1 MSSSPMVPAAPPLLL
16 MMTDC
21 PSDFESSVCSA
32 RAIRS
37 VLPPGGNGTTMVTG
51 RDGKPCA
58 AADEA
63 VPARAAIASKAAGRR
78 ITPPPSMQDLAEEQ
92 LGPLMLRI

>member
-1 MSSSPMVPAAPPLLL
+1 MVPAAPPLLL
-16 MMTDC
+16 IITDW
-21 PSDFESSVCSA
+21 PRALDNSVCSA

-58 AADEA
+58 TAAEA
-63 VPARAAIASKAAGRR
+63 APTRVAIATKPVQTRIKA
-78 ITPPPSMQDLAEEQ
+78 PPPSMQYLAQEQLTHAEFAEET
-92 LGPLMLRI
+92 